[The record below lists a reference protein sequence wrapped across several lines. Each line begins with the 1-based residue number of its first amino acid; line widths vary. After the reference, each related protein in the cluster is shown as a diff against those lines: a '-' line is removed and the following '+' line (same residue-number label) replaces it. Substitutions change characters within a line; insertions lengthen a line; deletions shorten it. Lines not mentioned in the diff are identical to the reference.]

1 MRFGQVGVGLGMEPP
16 RRSGCTISM
25 RSGQEG
31 HAAVSP
37 EVTERDWLE
46 SLVLAW
52 GHLAN
57 KSVTSAAILGMAGSG
72 SINVAS
78 SSLARELFRRLR
90 L

>member
-1 MRFGQVGVGLGMEPP
+1 M
-16 RRSGCTISM
+16 
-25 RSGQEG
+25 
-31 HAAVSP
+31 SP